1 MILLYRLGWT
11 YVVRTVNGT
20 YREHLMSQIIK
31 FGSSISKNPN
41 RRCEAALWQY
51 RFTRDSFPHC
61 PDFMFSEC
69 AKNKNQQMRYIPKIV
84 INWTSGFYFLDLL
97 SQYIFCSSNTIRFLV
112 WPCSSKSLPHL
123 RRCLGP
129 GQDIWRAEG
138 EVLWRHP
145 LGFHSQPRYCWWF
158 WNPAG

>member
-1 MILLYRLGWT
+1 MTLLYRLGWT

-20 YREHLMSQIIK
+20 YREHLMSKIIK
-31 FGSSISKNPN
+31 FGNSISKNPN
-41 RRCEAALWQY
+41 RRCEATLRRY

-61 PDFMFSEC
+61 HDLMFSEC
-69 AKNKNQQMRYIPKIV
+69 AKSKNQQMRYIPKII

-97 SQYIFCSSNTIRFLV
+97 SQYIFCSSNTIRF
-112 WPCSSKSLPHL
+112 PYL

-138 EVLWRHP
+138 QVLWCHP
-145 LGFHSQPRYCWWF
+145 LGFDSKPRTDVDGSEIRPDNWGW
-158 WNPAG
+158 